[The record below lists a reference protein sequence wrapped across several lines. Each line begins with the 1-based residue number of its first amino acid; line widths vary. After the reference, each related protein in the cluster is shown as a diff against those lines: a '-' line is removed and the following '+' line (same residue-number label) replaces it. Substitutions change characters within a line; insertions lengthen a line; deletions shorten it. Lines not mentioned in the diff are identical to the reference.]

1 MQMSIRY
8 LTAIYSSEGC
18 TLSPHPHVDLMSNF
32 FISKMSISRRY
43 SDFWRTTLTQQI
55 VVWQAGRFQRSML
68 YVKASRNEKLLC
80 QERMVLLLRNKNQKI
95 QTTTLKKHRP
105 TKKVFVPNASPSF
118 SEKISSWLSESA
130 FFFSLSVSE
139 LFPAQKTTKSR
150 NETWEETFNVFINH
164 AGVQQTKSI
173 LLYSTWT
180 RNDTVSQRHRWSWC
194 RRSPR
199 W

>member
-1 MQMSIRY
+1 MAVRY
-8 LTAIYSSEGC
+8 RIDICIWKYGQ
-18 TLSPHPHVDLMSNF
+18 
-32 FISKMSISRRY
+32 
-43 SDFWRTTLTQQI
+43 TTPWSCI
-55 VVWQAGRFQRSML
+55 

-95 QTTTLKKHRP
+95 QTGGKTTLKKHRP